1 MSGTHAGLQPSPA
14 SGGSLSLGACVR
26 LPMKNLCFL
35 HGDLVGDLG
44 GDLAG
49 WYTVFSGIC
58 CGCVRRLSSSLG
70 TATSHMEASHSRPP
84 PNTPGPCSASRPLE
98 KGARCLTIDLWT
110 AECRPMEGFR
120 LQVGLL

>member
-14 SGGSLSLGACVR
+14 SGGSFSLGACVR

-49 WYTVFSGIC
+49 WYTEFSGIC
-58 CGCVRRLSSSLG
+58 RGCVRQLSSSLG
-70 TATSHMEASHSRPP
+70 TATSHMEASHSRP
-84 PNTPGPCSASRPLE
+84 TTKQARPLLSFH
-98 KGARCLTIDLWT
+98 AS
-110 AECRPMEGFR
+110 
-120 LQVGLL
+120 